1 MAKHLNRARTYFGTD
16 TRGLLEGGRYALLH
30 SRSLEFD
37 DLRPYVRGDDVRDID
52 WKASAR
58 SGNVL
63 IKRFVDEKHHKI
75 LLVADA
81 GRNMTAQAPSGE
93 AKIDIAANIAGAV
106 GLITLGRA
114 DQIGMVFGDA
124 RGCVN
129 IRQSRGE
136 THIESMLHRYYGH
149 ALAKPGASDISCQ
162 LDYVATHYRHPMLIV
177 VVSDEP
183 DVGDRLDD
191 VARRLAGRHD
201 IMWAM
206 VSDAPAVG
214 TPDGN
219 SDGYDVATGRF
230 VIGGADLSPRV
241 VAAYRR
247 AEEKRRRELE
257 EFMTTRAIPHT
268 IIGGSRQIRTRL
280 TAMTQLFSSSSRTGV
295 PARA

>member
-1 MAKHLNRARTYFGTD
+1 MGKHLNRARSHFGTD

-58 SGNVL
+58 SGSVL

-81 GRNMTAQAPSGE
+81 GRNMTAASPSGE
-93 AKIDIAANIAGAV
+93 AKVDVATNILGAI
-106 GLITLGRA
+106 GLITLKRA
-114 DQIGMVFGDA
+114 DQIGMVYGDD

-129 IRQSRGE
+129 VRQGRGE

-149 ALAKPGASDISCQ
+149 TLANPGASDISCQ
-162 LDYVATHYRHPMLIV
+162 LDYVATHYRHRMLIV

-183 DVGDRLDD
+183 EPTSRLEEDVSRLS
-191 VARRLAGRHD
+191 GRHD
-201 IMWAM
+201 VMWAM
-206 VSDAPAVG
+206 VSDIPAVG
-214 TPDGN
+214 TPDAAG
-219 SDGYDVATGRF
+219 DGYDVASGRF
-230 VIGGADLSPRV
+230 VIGGANLGPRV

-247 AEEKRRRELE
+247 AEQKRKSALE
-257 EFMTTRAIPHT
+257 EFMTRYSIPHT
-268 IIGGSRQIRTRL
+268 TVGGSTQIRTRL
-280 TAMTQLFSSSSRTGV
+280 VGMTEVF
-295 PARA
+295 ARAG

>member
-1 MAKHLNRARTYFGTD
+1 VGKHLNRARSHFGTD

-58 SGNVL
+58 SGSVL

-81 GRNMTAQAPSGE
+81 GRNMTAASPSGE
-93 AKIDIAANIAGAV
+93 AKVDVATNILGAI
-106 GLITLGRA
+106 GLITLKRA
-114 DQIGMVFGDA
+114 DQIGMVYGDD

-129 IRQSRGE
+129 VRQGRGE

-149 ALAKPGASDISCQ
+149 TLANAGASDISCQ
-162 LDYVATHYRHPMLIV
+162 LDYVATHYRHRMLIV

-183 DVGDRLDD
+183 EPTGRLEEDVSRLS
-191 VARRLAGRHD
+191 GRHD
-201 IMWAM
+201 VMWAM
-206 VSDAPAVG
+206 VSDIPAVG
-214 TPDGN
+214 TPDAAG
-219 SDGYDVATGRF
+219 DGYDVASGRF
-230 VIGGADLSPRV
+230 VIGGANLGPRV

-247 AEEKRRRELE
+247 AEQKRKSALE
-257 EFMTTRAIPHT
+257 EFMTGYSIPHT
-268 IIGGSRQIRTRL
+268 TVGGSTQIRTRL
-280 TAMTQLFSSSSRTGV
+280 VGMTEVF
-295 PARA
+295 ARAG